1 LAKIPTLEPRV
12 SPGIAR
18 DPGLNYQDNSALFEN
33 VARAS
38 ENVLD
43 LSLKT
48 QRAERRQKYDEAN
61 VSLARDTNQFMLD
74 NMDDPEPET
83 LPQRFTDFYQA
94 KQSELSSKLD
104 PVDAKPFL
112 ERASLAG
119 QDFEIKVKGQAIKAR
134 QDRVMA
140 SANGFVGKLSE
151 DFAITEDPEARNNML
166 VMGLDRI
173 DALLEDGVIT
183 AVAHEKM
190 TGDFIDKTLMGR
202 ANLMM
207 ERDPKSLLNIEQ
219 DPTFADMDPSAKLTV
234 RVKAENEVERLA
246 KQAEQQRKLDERE
259 YLVGLDTFTRA
270 IQNGVTVSP
279 VLAAQYTDRNIEA
292 NIADPE
298 MRSVVKATR
307 DVAIAS
313 QNDVNALL
321 SLPADQHADYLAK
334 IENDAKLPVST
345 AGGAS
350 IAMMQMDRLA
360 NATKAASAIQ
370 EARVKDPVAVAV
382 KSSDVVSSAWATF
395 ASQPTPETYMR
406 YRNSVAQ
413 YYDDMNTP
421 GPSQR
426 VLPKS
431 YAASIAADINSKYG
445 SDPESS
451 AARMAEL
458 KDSFGDDW
466 ARAFSEMQAGGLTP
480 EAAQIGYVSSPVAQ
494 QTLISVARNGG
505 VKAINE
511 RLDNDQKKTLN
522 ETINDEYKTA
532 FRMAGAANGDFMTG
546 MRDTTYSIAASLVDR
561 GVSETDAA
569 RQATEMTLASNF
581 TIVDEDR
588 IQGMISP
595 DIQVNSE
602 QLGKGSRMWFL
613 SQYSDSTTAKD
624 QLVALLDNTP
634 IETFGVS
641 KVNVSMGLVSQL
653 AVPGTRPEDAMDTAR
668 DIIANSAYFT
678 MSADG
683 KMAVLTTDVMGLP
696 QSVPG
701 EDGRPIQIPLA
712 TLERIGT
719 QVMAREQKA
728 RTTGIDPARKPSGNP
743 LQNLFEAN
751 KKMDGGV
758 ERVPGDGSIP
768 K

>member
-1 LAKIPTLEPRV
+1 
-12 SPGIAR
+12 
-18 DPGLNYQDNSALFEN
+18 
-33 VARAS
+33 
-38 ENVLD
+38 
-43 LSLKT
+43 
-48 QRAERRQKYDEAN
+48 
-61 VSLARDTNQFMLD
+61 
-74 NMDDPEPET
+74 
-83 LPQRFTDFYQA
+83 
-94 KQSELSSKLD
+94 
-104 PVDAKPFL
+104 
-112 ERASLAG
+112 
-119 QDFEIKVKGQAIKAR
+119 
-134 QDRVMA
+134 
-140 SANGFVGKLSE
+140 
-151 DFAITEDPEARNNML
+151 
-166 VMGLDRI
+166 MGLDRL

-190 TGDFIDKTLMGR
+190 TGDFIDNTLMGR

-259 YLVGLDTFTRA
+259 FLVDFDTFTRA
-270 IQNGVTVSP
+270 VQNGVTVSP

-313 QNDVNALL
+313 QNDMNALL

-382 KSSDVVSSAWATF
+382 KSSEVVSSAWTTF
-395 ASQPTPETYMR
+395 AGQPTPETYMR

-458 KDSFGDDW
+458 KDSFGYDW
-466 ARAFSEMQAGGLTP
+466 ARAFSEMQAG
-480 EAAQIGYVSSPVAQ
+480 
-494 QTLISVARNGG
+494 
-505 VKAINE
+505 
-511 RLDNDQKKTLN
+511 
-522 ETINDEYKTA
+522 
-532 FRMAGAANGDFMTG
+532 
-546 MRDTTYSIAASLVDR
+546 
-561 GVSETDAA
+561 
-569 RQATEMTLASNF
+569 
-581 TIVDEDR
+581 
-588 IQGMISP
+588 
-595 DIQVNSE
+595 
-602 QLGKGSRMWFL
+602 
-613 SQYSDSTTAKD
+613 
-624 QLVALLDNTP
+624 
-634 IETFGVS
+634 
-641 KVNVSMGLVSQL
+641 
-653 AVPGTRPEDAMDTAR
+653 
-668 DIIANSAYFT
+668 
-678 MSADG
+678 
-683 KMAVLTTDVMGLP
+683 
-696 QSVPG
+696 
-701 EDGRPIQIPLA
+701 
-712 TLERIGT
+712 
-719 QVMAREQKA
+719 
-728 RTTGIDPARKPSGNP
+728 
-743 LQNLFEAN
+743 
-751 KKMDGGV
+751 
-758 ERVPGDGSIP
+758 
-768 K
+768 